1 MVQWSPEPWNIYR
14 TASLETTVGLTEKV
28 FDHLDR
34 VLRLNLDTMKATLRQ
49 SEDSANKALV
59 AKEVQDSVAVQVE
72 LFRWAVDCA
81 ANGQH
86 REAGRT

>member
-1 MVQWSPEPWNIYR
+1 M
-14 TASLETTVGLTEKV
+14 AGLIEKV

-49 SEDSANKALV
+49 AEDSANKALV
-59 AKEVQDSVAVQVE
+59 AKDVQDFVAVQVE
-72 LFRWAVDCA
+72 LFRWTADCA